1 MNDNLKFLALLLI
14 LPLLTVIITSIPDAD
29 ADKGDKSCSNKDK
42 TMKGSSYSKSTK
54 LSDKT
59 AKKLQI

>member
-1 MNDNLKFLALLLI
+1 MNGKLKLVALLLI
-14 LPLLTVIITSIPDAD
+14 LPLLTMVVTSVPDAD

-59 AKKLQI
+59 GKKLQI